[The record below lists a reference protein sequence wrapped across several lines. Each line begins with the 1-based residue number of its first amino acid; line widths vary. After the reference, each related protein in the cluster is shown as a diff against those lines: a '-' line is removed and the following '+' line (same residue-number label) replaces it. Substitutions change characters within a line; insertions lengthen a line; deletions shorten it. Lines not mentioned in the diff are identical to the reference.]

1 MIKFLKRFLLLLF
14 TGVIT
19 GVFAIVFIFFIF
31 GKDLPNFDKLSYYQP
46 RLVSKIFTTNGNFL
60 EDYSN
65 ENRIFINYNQIPREL
80 INCFLVSEDINFY
93 NHFGVDFKGIARAFF
108 KNMSNILSNKRPEG
122 ASTITQQV
130 AKNLLL
136 TNELSYS
143 RKIKEMIL
151 ALRMEN
157 LLTKKRIMELYLNEI
172 YLGNGSYGVASASL
186 NYFNK
191 SLVDLK
197 LHEMA
202 LLAALP
208 KAPSSYNPYKNPIRA
223 LKRRNW
229 VLKRLL
235 DEKFID
241 VETYMNLLNKPINL
255 KRTKKILNDNASFFK
270 EEVRRSLIGQFGEK
284 KLYEGGMTVMTTL
297 DETIQLQAEESFRKG
312 LKDFSKRKNWSG
324 PITNLKNE
332 KKMYETFFDLKK
344 PLGLYSDNLALI
356 TKVKN
361 DRIDVLLKNQQ
372 KIKLYRPNL
381 KIIKNKEFNFKK
393 QFKVGDVIVLEFDD
407 ENNIFFLS
415 QIPKV
420 NGGMVVMDNRT
431 GRVLAMV
438 GGYDASSSFNRST
451 QAKRQLGSS
460 FKPIVYL
467 TALENGYTPIS
478 KVLDAPFVVD
488 DYSDKGVWR
497 PTNYGDKFYGLSTL
511 RLGIEKSRNL
521 MTVRLSDQLGLE
533 KISKMSLELGV
544 YENFPNLISSSL
556 GSLESTLQKITAA
569 YATIANGGYKVEANL
584 IDVIYDSDGKVLY
597 KADKRQCLDCMVDKS
612 LHSNPSELEKIA
624 IPKIKNNSLKVFF
637 RRISLS
643 NDFFF
648 DGSY

>member
-1 MIKFLKRFLLLLF
+1 MLLF

-407 ENNIFFLS
+407 ENNIFF
-415 QIPKV
+415 
-420 NGGMVVMDNRT
+420 
-431 GRVLAMV
+431 
-438 GGYDASSSFNRST
+438 YH
-451 QAKRQLGSS
+451 
-460 FKPIVYL
+460 
-467 TALENGYTPIS
+467 
-478 KVLDAPFVVD
+478 
-488 DYSDKGVWR
+488 
-497 PTNYGDKFYGLSTL
+497 KF
-511 RLGIEKSRNL
+511 
-521 MTVRLSDQLGLE
+521 
-533 KISKMSLELGV
+533 
-544 YENFPNLISSSL
+544 
-556 GSLESTLQKITAA
+556 QK
-569 YATIANGGYKVEANL
+569 
-584 IDVIYDSDGKVLY
+584 
-597 KADKRQCLDCMVDKS
+597 
-612 LHSNPSELEKIA
+612 
-624 IPKIKNNSLKVFF
+624 
-637 RRISLS
+637 
-643 NDFFF
+643 
-648 DGSY
+648 

>member
-1 MIKFLKRFLLLLF
+1 MYYWSCNWYFCHSFC
-14 TGVIT
+14 
-19 GVFAIVFIFFIF
+19 FFYLWEN
-31 GKDLPNFDKLSYYQP
+31 LPNFDKLSYYQP

-108 KNMSNILSNKRPEG
+108 KNMSNIFSDKRPEG

-191 SLVDLK
+191 SLTDLEID
-197 LHEMA
+197 EMA

-208 KAPSSYNPYKNPIRA
+208 KAPSSYNPYKSPIRA

-270 EEVRRSLIGQFGEK
+270 EEVRRSLINKFSEK
-284 KLYEGGMTVMTTL
+284 KLYEGGMTIMTTL
-297 DETIQLQAEESFRKG
+297 DEKIQLQAEESFRKG
-312 LKDFSKRKNWSG
+312 LKDFTKRKKWLG
-324 PITNLKNE
+324 PIENLKNE
-332 KKMYETFFDLKK
+332 
-344 PLGLYSDNLALI
+344 
-356 TKVKN
+356 
-361 DRIDVLLKNQQ
+361 R
-372 KIKLYRPNL
+372 
-381 KIIKNKEFNFKK
+381 
-393 QFKVGDVIVLEFDD
+393 
-407 ENNIFFLS
+407 EN
-415 QIPKV
+415 V
-420 NGGMVVMDNRT
+420 
-431 GRVLAMV
+431 
-438 GGYDASSSFNRST
+438 
-451 QAKRQLGSS
+451 
-460 FKPIVYL
+460 
-467 TALENGYTPIS
+467 
-478 KVLDAPFVVD
+478 
-488 DYSDKGVWR
+488 
-497 PTNYGDKFYGLSTL
+497 
-511 RLGIEKSRNL
+511 
-521 MTVRLSDQLGLE
+521 
-533 KISKMSLELGV
+533 
-544 YENFPNLISSSL
+544 
-556 GSLESTLQKITAA
+556 
-569 YATIANGGYKVEANL
+569 
-584 IDVIYDSDGKVLY
+584 
-597 KADKRQCLDCMVDKS
+597 
-612 LHSNPSELEKIA
+612 
-624 IPKIKNNSLKVFF
+624 
-637 RRISLS
+637 
-643 NDFFF
+643 
-648 DGSY
+648 